1 MSSSINDLKQ
11 QIQNLKE
18 KKQRIQ
24 QSIRHI
30 WDDIGGL
37 QSDTKEQHR
46 LFPTQEDFR
55 EAIQVREHHVE
66 RLEFTL
72 LQIENTIRELEER
85 IEMGKEDKKG
95 AGFSRERETTNG
107 NLRLTGGIEVSDDEM
122 SVDSQGSEESEES
135 NPDEYPFQY
144 NDVLGALEVLDD
156 LHDDDERRAIWDEMG
171 LDAMM
176 TDSNTHLQQEPHL
189 ILTPDQE
196 FWVTEVQQLYQFWRN
211 HLFPPLQP
219 PAVPHVEG
227 GRMSGG
233 KLFNLLS
240 LNGQIDTK
248 ILFKPWKKKAIKELS
263 AFVNEIK
270 AKMGEIDVELNY
282 FYSHWDRRNENPE
295 ISNRINKLS
304 PLIQPLEDFRNNLVN
319 LIPEVQAFHKQKV
332 LDNAGAKI
340 FNGEELRAK
349 VNRLGF
355 AEDIHE
361 QIANWKKVY
370 KQCKLNDFGVYTEVK
385 ELAQNQIAEYEA
397 FANLIGI

>member
-11 QIQNLKE
+11 KIRNLKE

-72 LQIENTIRELEER
+72 LQIEETIRELEER

-95 AGFSRERETTNG
+95 AGFSRERETNNG
-107 NLRLTGGIEVSDDEM
+107 NLRLIGGNVVSDDEM

-144 NDVLGALEVLDD
+144 NDVLDVLETLDD
-156 LHDDDERRAIWDEMG
+156 LQDDDERRERWDEMG
-171 LDAMM
+171 VDAMM
-176 TDSNTHLQQEPHL
+176 TDSNTHLAQEPHL
-189 ILTPDQE
+189 ILAPDQE

-211 HLFPPLQP
+211 HLFPPQPPQP

-227 GRMSGG
+227 GMRENLTPFIF
-233 KLFNLLS
+233 KKFDFNNITS
-240 LNGQIDTK
+240 LPALNQAISLADNLQNKWIT
-248 ILFKPWKKKAIKELS
+248 FKNECEDNIKNNIEKKKNVKE
-263 AFVNEIK
+263 
-270 AKMGEIDVELNY
+270 
-282 FYSHWDRRNENPE
+282 
-295 ISNRINKLS
+295 
-304 PLIQPLEDFRNNLVN
+304 
-319 LIPEVQAFHKQKV
+319 
-332 LDNAGAKI
+332 
-340 FNGEELRAK
+340 RAK
-349 VNRLGF
+349 
-355 AEDIHE
+355 
-361 QIANWKKVY
+361 
-370 KQCKLNDFGVYTEVK
+370 
-385 ELAQNQIAEYEA
+385 
-397 FANLIGI
+397 ANLQIERYQKFLDDLREMAVVNFYPK